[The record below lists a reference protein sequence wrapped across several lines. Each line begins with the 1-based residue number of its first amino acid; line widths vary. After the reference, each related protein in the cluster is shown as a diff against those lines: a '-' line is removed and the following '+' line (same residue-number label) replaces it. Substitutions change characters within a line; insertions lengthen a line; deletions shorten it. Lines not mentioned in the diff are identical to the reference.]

1 MASGTMASQAP
12 TSHGIIPRMEESAA
26 SGLEFLSGGGEMG
39 RRIRAHPWRETPLGP
54 PDNWPQGLRT
64 ALRILLT
71 TQHPIFVFWGPEL
84 ICFYNDAYS
93 RSLGPEQHPS
103 MLGQPARTQWP
114 LIWDVIGPQIDQ
126 VMSGGGATWH
136 ENQKLV
142 IERHGKVEDIYWTYS
157 YGPID
162 DQTAPNNVGGVL
174 VICTETTQQVLS
186 QRRMTF
192 ERERFAQLFEQAPGF
207 MAMLRGPQH
216 VFEMVNPAYSRLIGN
231 REVLGKPLADALPEA
246 VEQGFLRLLDDVYQ
260 TGKAY
265 KAFGAEF
272 AFQATPD
279 SPRIV
284 RNLDFVYQPIL
295 DARGD
300 VSGIF
305 IEGSD
310 TSERFRAEN
319 ALREADRRKD
329 EFLAMLAHELRNP
342 LAPIRNAAQI
352 LSRKFGDDATAQ
364 QPIDMVERQVTHL
377 TRLVDDLLDVS
388 RISQGRIDLRR
399 EDVALSQALDQAL
412 ETVAPM
418 AREKKQQI
426 TLASSFESLWVHA
439 DRARFVQMLVNV
451 LANAVKYTHDGGHI
465 RIEVRHDPQWVTVEV
480 VDDGAGIAP
489 DVLPRVFDLFVQA
502 DRTLDRAQGGLGIG
516 LSVVRK
522 LVEMHGG
529 EVSARSAG
537 LGKGATF
544 ELRLPRGAAPTLETR
559 ESPGARFVKHRVLV
573 VDDNADAAES
583 LAQLLDLEGHAT
595 QVAYTARRALEQF
608 DSFGPDVVLLDIGLP
623 EMDGYEVAHRLR
635 QRTQKHPVILV
646 ALTGYGQ
653 REDRDR
659 AIAAGFDE
667 HLVKPVGFDELQR
680 VLGNGASTSSRE

>member
-1 MASGTMASQAP
+1 
-12 TSHGIIPRMEESAA
+12 MEESAA
-26 SGLEFLSGGGEMG
+26 SGLEFLSGGGDMG
-39 RRIRAHPWRETPLGP
+39 RRIRAHPWHETPLGP
-54 PDNWPQGLRT
+54 PEDWPQGLRT

-71 TQHPIFVFWGPEL
+71 TQHPIFIFWGREL

-103 MLGQPARTQWP
+103 MLGKPARTQWP

-126 VMSGGGATWH
+126 VMAGGGATWH

-162 DQTAPNNVGGVL
+162 EQTAPNHVGGVL
-174 VICTETTQQVLS
+174 VICNETTQQVMS
-186 QRRMTF
+186 QRRMIF
-192 ERERFAQLFEQAPGF
+192 ERERFAELFEQAPGF

-231 REVLGKPLADALPEA
+231 REVLGKALTEALPEA
-246 VEQGFLRLLDDVYQ
+246 VDQGFLALLDDVYR

-272 AFQATPD
+272 TFQATPD
-279 SPRIV
+279 SPRVV

-295 DARGD
+295 DSRGE

-310 TSERFRAEN
+310 TSERFRAEH

-352 LSRKFGDDATAQ
+352 LSRKFGDDPTV
-364 QPIDMVERQVTHL
+364 QPPIEMVQRQVTHL

-388 RISQGRIDLRR
+388 RISQGRIGLRR
-399 EDVALSQALDQAL
+399 EDVALGQALDQAL

-418 AREKKQQI
+418 ARDKKQQI
-426 TLASSFESLWVHA
+426 TLASSFESLWVNA
-439 DRARFVQMLVNV
+439 DRARLVQMFVNV
-451 LANAVKYTHDGGHI
+451 LANAVKYTHIGGHI
-465 RIEVRHDPQWVTVEV
+465 RVEVSADEDWLTVEV
-480 VDDGAGIAP
+480 SDDGAGIAP
-489 DVLPRVFDLFVQA
+489 DVLPSVFDLFVQA

-529 EVSARSAG
+529 EVWARSAG
-537 LGKGATF
+537 LGQGATF
-544 ELRLPRGAAPTLETR
+544 QLRLPRGDAPRQETR
-559 ESPGARFVKHRVLV
+559 ETANSRFVQHRVLV
-573 VDDNADAAES
+573 VDDNEDAAES

-595 QVAYTARRALEQF
+595 KVAYTARAALDQY
-608 DSFGPDVVLLDIGLP
+608 DSFKPDVVLLDIGLP

-635 QRTQKHPVILV
+635 QRGDLEGVILV

-667 HLVKPVGFDELQR
+667 HLVKPVGFEELQR
-680 VLGNGASTSSRE
+680 VLG

>member
-1 MASGTMASQAP
+1 MQDNLVSD
-12 TSHGIIPRMEESAA
+12 
-26 SGLEFLSGGGEMG
+26 LEFLSGGGDMG
-39 RRIRAHPWRETPLGP
+39 ARIRAHPWHETPLGP
-54 PDNWPQGLRT
+54 PKHWPQGLRT

-71 TQHPIFVFWGPEL
+71 TQHPIFIFWGPEL

-103 MLGQPARTQWP
+103 MLGQPAHTQWP
-114 LIWDVIGPQIDQ
+114 LIWDVIGPQIEQ

-136 ENQKLV
+136 ENQKLL
-142 IERHGKVEDIYWTYS
+142 IERHGEITDIYWTYS

-162 DQTAPNNVGGVL
+162 EQTAPNNVGGVL
-174 VICTETTQQVLS
+174 VICNETTQQVLS
-186 QRRMTF
+186 QTRINY
-192 ERERFAQLFEQAPGF
+192 ERERFARLFEQAPGF
-207 MAMLRGPQH
+207 MAMLRGPDH
-216 VFEMVNPAYSRLIGN
+216 VFEMVNPAYSQLISN
-231 REVLGKPLADALPEA
+231 RDVIDKPLVQALPEA
-246 VEQGFLRLLDDVYQ
+246 AEQGFLDLLDQVYRS
-260 TGKAY
+260 GKAY
-265 KAFGAEF
+265 RALGAEF
-272 AFQATPD
+272 TFQATPE
-279 SPRIV
+279 SPKVV
-284 RNLDFVYQPIL
+284 RHLDFVYQPIVN
-295 DARGD
+295 AEGQ
-300 VSGIF
+300 VTGIF

-352 LSRKFGDDATAQ
+352 LARKFFRDRAAQ
-364 QPIDMVERQVTHL
+364 APIEMVQRQVTHL

-388 RISQGRIDLRR
+388 RISQGRIELRR
-399 EDVALSQALDQAL
+399 EDLMLNAALDQAL

-418 AREKKQQI
+418 AREKQQHI
-426 TLASSFESLWVHA
+426 TLESSFEALWVNA
-439 DRARFVQMLVNV
+439 DRARLVQMFVNV
-451 LANAVKYTHDGGHI
+451 LANAVKYTHMGGHI
-465 RIEVRHDPQWVTVEV
+465 RVEVRPEPDWVSVEV
-480 VDDGAGIAP
+480 NDDGAGIAP
-489 DVLPRVFDLFVQA
+489 EVLPQVFDLFVQA

-529 EVSARSAG
+529 EVTARSPG
-537 LGKGATF
+537 LGQGASF
-544 ELRLPRGAAPTLETR
+544 EIRLPRGEA
-559 ESPGARFVKHRVLV
+559 PGAEIRETQSSRFVKHRVLV
-573 VDDNADAAES
+573 VDDNVDAAES
-583 LAQLLDLEGHAT
+583 LAQLLNLEGHST
-595 QVAYTARRALEQF
+595 QIAYTSRVALDRFEQF
-608 DSFGPDVVLLDIGLP
+608 EPDVVLLDIGLP

-635 QRTQKHPVILV
+635 QRMGSRPVTLV

-680 VLGNGASTSSRE
+680 ILGATSSPG

>member
-1 MASGTMASQAP
+1 
-12 TSHGIIPRMEESAA
+12 MEESAA
-26 SGLEFLSGGGEMG
+26 SGLEFLSGGGDMG
-39 RRIRAHPWRETPLGP
+39 RRIRAHPWQETPLGP
-54 PDNWPQGLRT
+54 PENWPQGLRT

-231 REVLGKPLADALPEA
+231 REVLGKPLRDALPEA

-295 DARGD
+295 DARGE

-310 TSERFRAEN
+310 TTERFRAEN

-451 LANAVKYTHDGGHI
+451 LANAVKYTHAGGHI
-465 RIEVRHDPQWVTVEV
+465 RIEVRHDSEWVTIEV
-480 VDDGAGIAP
+480 IDDGAGIAP

-559 ESPGARFVKHRVLV
+559 ESRGARFVKHRVLV

-635 QRTQKHPVILV
+635 QRADKHPVILV